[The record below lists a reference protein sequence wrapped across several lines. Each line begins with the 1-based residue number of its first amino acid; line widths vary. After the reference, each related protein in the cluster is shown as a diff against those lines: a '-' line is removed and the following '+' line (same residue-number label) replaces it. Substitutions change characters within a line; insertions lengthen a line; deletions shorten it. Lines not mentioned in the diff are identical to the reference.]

1 MRPTTLTLRARRAAL
16 ALAALSTTA
25 AAALPAAM
33 AQTDNAHAQ
42 APQAPVP
49 TTAAT
54 ATAASVPVAPRI
66 SVRARRLDVVAGSR
80 AHVRGR
86 VIPAQAGQRVALQ
99 RRSGGRWR
107 AVDGATTDARGRFA
121 IAFRPQR
128 LGSARVR
135 VRTGGG
141 HRGVGRLNVYRH
153 AVVSWYGPGLYGNPL
168 GCGGTLTPGTLGVA
182 NKTLPCGTKLTLRH
196 GSRHVRV
203 RVVDRGPYVGG
214 REFDLTSATRERLGF
229 AGVGTVLVTR

>member
-16 ALAALSTTA
+16 ALAALSTIA
-25 AAALPAAM
+25 AVAALPAAM
-33 AQTDNAHAQ
+33 AQTENARAQ
-42 APQAPVP
+42 APQGPTPA
-49 TTAAT
+49 TTAT
-54 ATAASVPVAPRI
+54 GVPVAPRLV
-66 SVRARRLDVVAGSR
+66 VRARRLDVVAGSR

-86 VIPAQAGQRVALQ
+86 VIPAGAGRRVSLQ

-107 AVDGATTDARGRFA
+107 PIDRATTDARGRFA
-121 IAFRPQR
+121 IAFRAHR

-135 VRTGGG
+135 VRTGAA
-141 HRGVGRLNVYRH
+141 HRGIGRLNVYRH
-153 AVVSWYGPGLYGNPL
+153 AMVSWYGPGLYGNRL

-203 RVVDRGPYVGG
+203 RVVDRGPYVAG
-214 REFDLTSATRERLGF
+214 REFDLTSATRQRLGF